1 MSSSDADKIEHEI
14 VVVGRQLAFVNHKL
28 QSQLETMK
36 DLLHEQEISLGM
48 EGKMDLLGF
57 PSPSGSPTIDPFGT
71 PLPTLRMLIA
81 SPSPA
86 TNVVPNTS
94 MADLLAA
101 ILPLVQYDMF
111 SWREDKFLAQLGN
124 GPAYGHTRISPPCN
138 RMWFQHVPV
147 AVLGGKEVDMPYGLW
162 EDLHRQIVHT
172 DNAQFLKTNHPMLHV
187 FYKSMEAQLCAVT
200 KCRPEMHRSTP
211 PIPKFFG

>member
-1 MSSSDADKIEHEI
+1 MLDW
-14 VVVGRQLAFVNHKL
+14 
-28 QSQLETMK
+28 
-36 DLLHEQEISLGM
+36 
-48 EGKMDLLGF
+48 LGF
-57 PSPSGSPTIDPFGT
+57 PSPSGSPTIDPVGT
-71 PLPTLRMLIA
+71 PLPALPMLIA

-86 TNVVPNTS
+86 TIVVPDMN

-101 ILPLVQYDMF
+101 VLPLVQYDMF
-111 SWREDKFLAQLGN
+111 SWREDKFLAQLGKR
-124 GPAYGHTRISPPCN
+124 PRYAYTRTNPPCN
-138 RMWFQHVPV
+138 HIGFQHVPV

-162 EDLHRQIVHT
+162 EDLHRQIVRT